1 MKTVG
6 SRASVFHN
14 NAKHTS
20 GGLTKSDLK
29 KNKNGEIVSVKNSA
43 RAKRTMSPM
52 LKAWA
57 SSVKTVSA
65 EPAYVGKFNK
75 MNKSGTFYKKVKALY
90 KTKLEKM

>member
-29 KNKNGEIVSVKNSA
+29 KNKNGEIVSIKNSA

>member
-29 KNKNGEIVSVKNSA
+29 KNKNGEIVSIKNSA
-43 RAKRTMSPM
+43 RAKRKMSPM

>member
-1 MKTVG
+1 MSG
-6 SRASVFHN
+6 SRV
-14 NAKHTS
+14 KTS
-20 GGLTKSDLK
+20 GGLKKSDLK
-29 KNKNGEIVSVKNSA
+29 RNRGGSIVSVKKSA